1 MIKKIALGIV
11 VLTLAT
17 SCVSKKVFN
26 ELETKFADLKKEN
39 RRTADLNDSITKAK
53 SKLDLDYATLK
64 ADYDKTKAERDK
76 LAIDFAAAD
85 KNLKTL
91 QASYNALEKNSDES
105 LKENMAKNRELLA
118 QLEAKEKALAA
129 EKERL
134 NKLSADLK
142 KGTDRVN
149 ELESIM
155 AAKEAAMK
163 KLKDALSKSLKAFEG
178 KGLTVN
184 QRDGKVYVSMENKLL
199 FESGSW
205 AVGSEGKK
213 AVVAVGTV
221 LAQNPDIAVLIEGH
235 TDNDKFGGAIGQIEN
250 NWDLSTKRATAI
262 VNILEISSNFG
273 VKIISILLFFA
284 FPSGVS
290 LLIIG
295 AYSPRPAAVKFC
307 FLIPVF
313 SPRIFT
319 MAVALLV
326 DKSQLSSMPPPMF
339 PKILSLS
346 VCPSIKTVMSGFCAK
361 TLPTS
366 TTAFLPSEP
375 TAQLPV

>member
-1 MIKKIALGIV
+1 MIKKISIGLVLIALSS
-11 VLTLAT
+11 

-39 RRTADLNDSITKAK
+39 RKTQDLYDSISKFK
-53 SKLDLDYATLK
+53 SQLDIEYSNLKKDYE
-64 ADYDKTKAERDK
+64 KTKAERDK
-76 LAIDFAAAD
+76 LAIDFTSAD

-105 LKENMAKNRELLA
+105 LKENMAKNRELLT

-134 NKLSADLK
+134 NNLSADLK

-205 AVGSEGKK
+205 AVGPEGKK
-213 AVVAVGTV
+213 AVVLVGSV
-221 LAQNPDIAVLIEGH
+221 LAQNPDISVLIEGH
-235 TDNDKFGGAIGQIEN
+235 TDNDKFAGAVGQIEN

-262 VNILEISSNFG
+262 VTILSENKG
-273 VKIISILLFFA
+273 VKKDNLTAAGRGEFAPLMSNDTPEGKAKNRRIEIIL
-284 FPSGVS
+284 
-290 LLIIG
+290 
-295 AYSPRPAAVKFC
+295 
-307 FLIPVF
+307 
-313 SPRIFT
+313 T
-319 MAVALLV
+319 
-326 DKSQLSSMPPPMF
+326 
-339 PKILSLS
+339 PKLDEICKMLNEL
-346 VCPSIKTVMSGFCAK
+346 
-361 TLPTS
+361 
-366 TTAFLPSEP
+366 
-375 TAQLPV
+375 

>member
-11 VLTLAT
+11 VFTLAT

-39 RRTADLNDSITKAK
+39 RKTADLNDSITKVK
-53 SKLDLDYATLK
+53 NKLDLDYASLK

-105 LKENMAKNRELLA
+105 LKANMAKNRELLA

-129 EKERL
+129 EKDRL

-213 AVVAVGTV
+213 AVVAVATV

-235 TDNDKFGGAIGQIEN
+235 TDNDKFAGAVGQIEN

-262 VNILEISSNFG
+262 VNILSENKAVKKENLTAAGRGEFAPLMSNDTSEGKAKNRRIEIILTPKLDEISKMLND
-273 VKIISILLFFA
+273 L
-284 FPSGVS
+284 
-290 LLIIG
+290 
-295 AYSPRPAAVKFC
+295 
-307 FLIPVF
+307 
-313 SPRIFT
+313 
-319 MAVALLV
+319 
-326 DKSQLSSMPPPMF
+326 
-339 PKILSLS
+339 
-346 VCPSIKTVMSGFCAK
+346 
-361 TLPTS
+361 
-366 TTAFLPSEP
+366 
-375 TAQLPV
+375 